1 MPHEPDDEWIDYYKG
16 LAEDR
21 AREVERMSG
30 PMTTERLIEAISR
43 YIDEHKSLNPDCRI
57 INVLHEAVAVAR
69 LYKLAGVQ

>member
-43 YIDEHKSLNPDCRI
+43 YIDEHKSLNPDCRMF
-57 INVLHEAVAVAR
+57 NVLREAIEVAER
-69 LYKLAGVQ
+69 CKLVGIK